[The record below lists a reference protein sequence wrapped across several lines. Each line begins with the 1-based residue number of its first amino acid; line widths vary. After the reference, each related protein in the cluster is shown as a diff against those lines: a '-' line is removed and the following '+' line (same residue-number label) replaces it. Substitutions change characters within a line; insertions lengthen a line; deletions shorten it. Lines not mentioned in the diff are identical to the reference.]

1 MAGVENFSPNVYERV
16 KEKLLGKSY
25 KTPVI
30 FSLWDVV
37 IINHTRK
44 IDGKEAALNNTSC
57 VQISVVLMFLI
68 AIILYR
74 TILQIVIYKSNN
86 IFVSSSVSNSTRF
99 H

>member
-1 MAGVENFSPNVYERV
+1 M
-16 KEKLLGKSY
+16 LG
-25 KTPVI
+25 
-30 FSLWDVV
+30 

-44 IDGKEAALNNTSC
+44 TNVKEEALNYTSC

-86 IFVSSSVSNSTRF
+86 IFVSSSVSNSTRIHKMKRLMDATTLF
-99 H
+99 FKF